1 MTEDLFIPEPTHY
14 DLVFTDP
21 ALKGLR
27 VEMRRMS
34 LGESLALDEIRLSRG
49 GDAGESVKR
58 VRRVAE
64 MVAAKVVSWNLADEL
79 GQPVPIGMDG
89 LLAQEESVMDAIV
102 SSYIT
107 AVRGVDAPLDSASP
121 TGAPPPPVSIP
132 METL

>member
-1 MTEDLFIPEPTHY
+1 MATDLFTPEPTHY
-14 DLVFTDP
+14 ELVFSAP
-21 ALKGLR
+21 EFQGMR

-34 LGESLALDEIRLSRG
+34 LGESLALDEMRMSTS
-49 GDAGESVKR
+49 AGAEENIKR
-58 VRRVAE
+58 VRRLAE
-64 MVAAKVVSWNLADEL
+64 TVAAKIVAWNLADEL
-79 GQPVPIGMDG
+79 GQPLPVGVDA

>member
-1 MTEDLFIPEPTHY
+1 MATDLFTPEPTHY

-49 GDAGESVKR
+49 GDAEATVKR

-79 GQPVPIGMDG
+79 GQPVLIGVDG

-121 TGAPPPPVSIP
+121 TGAPPPPMSIP
-132 METL
+132 MDAL